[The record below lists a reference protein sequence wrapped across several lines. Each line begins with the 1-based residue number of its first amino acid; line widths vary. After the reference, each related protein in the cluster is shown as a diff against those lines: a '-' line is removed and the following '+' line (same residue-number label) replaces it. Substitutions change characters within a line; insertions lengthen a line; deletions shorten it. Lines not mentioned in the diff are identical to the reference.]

1 MFVRNFMCF
10 SSSLFE
16 IHRFEE
22 ISVSI
27 CAGATSKFFA
37 LNEAVLWSQ
46 GSVLAIDAAEL
57 QENSGFVKP
66 LV

>member
-1 MFVRNFMCF
+1 MCL

-27 CAGATSKFFA
+27 CAEATSKFFA
-37 LNEAVLWSQ
+37 LNEAVFGLK
-46 GSVLAIDAAEL
+46 GR
-57 QENSGFVKP
+57 F
-66 LV
+66 